1 MKKNQLQS
9 GDEEQKNDELIQEL
23 NQKIAASLW
32 LQFVGQFAEAIYLSQ
47 LTKLQPETSGE
58 INNLVGQWILTVGQ
72 ALEAIGQTRQNLTSE
87 QKVQIEAQIQGIQG
101 DALQGIGSALQV
113 VAGEEALIEYLNESS
128 EETTS

>member
-47 LTKLQPETSGE
+47 LAKLQPESNEE
-58 INNLVGQWILTVGQ
+58 IINLVGQWMLTVGQ
-72 ALEAIGQTRQNLTSE
+72 ALEDIGQTRQNLTSE
-87 QKVQIEAQIQGIQG
+87 QKAQIEAQIQGIQG
-101 DALQGIGSALQV
+101 DALQAIGSALQV
-113 VAGEEALIEYLNESS
+113 VASEEMLIDYLNDNS
-128 EETTS
+128 EEVTS

>member
-47 LTKLQPETSGE
+47 LAKLQPESNEE
-58 INNLVGQWILTVGQ
+58 IINLVGQWMLTVGQ

-87 QKVQIEAQIQGIQG
+87 QKAQIEAQIQGIQG
-101 DALQGIGSALQV
+101 DALQAIGSALQV
-113 VAGEEALIEYLNESS
+113 VASEEMLIDYLNDNS
-128 EETTS
+128 